1 MGMEYDR
8 FMVASWGRAGSKAL
22 AVVLQ
27 HELLARSPDGMVPWY
42 HLSPYT
48 VIPSRQWSIYHGNS
62 LEQLAEIDHMGIVV
76 ALRQPA
82 SSALSSS
89 LASRQG
95 YAHAYVDQHVELA
108 RHRLANAAWAF
119 NHEYYARV
127 IRDSQARH
135 DLDRVAVPMDEL
147 RYRRL
152 VCMNWNDI
160 AARLLA
166 GRARPMVF
174 DQWHG
179 DVALA
184 ASMMGVGTPKFV
196 AVVQDPR
203 PMIDRVTNAEEVAG
217 WLATCADEDASM
229 LAAWQQAL
237 SGWR

>member
-8 FMVASWGRAGSKAL
+8 FMVASWGRAGSVAL
-22 AVVLQ
+22 AEVLEQ
-27 HELLARSPDGMVPWY
+27 DLRARSPDGRVTWY
-42 HLSPYT
+42 NPGPHE

-82 SSALSSS
+82 SSALSSC
-89 LASRQG
+89 LMTRQG
-95 YAHAYVDQHVELA
+95 YTHVHTDEQV
-108 RHRLANAAWAF
+108 RLANHRLGISDWASK
-119 NHEYYARV
+119 HGYYARV
-127 IRDSQARH
+127 VRDSWARR
-135 DLDRVAVPMDEL
+135 DLDLVTVPMEEL

-184 ASMMGVGTPKFV
+184 ASMMGVGTPELV
-196 AVVQDPR
+196 TVVQDPR

-237 SGWR
+237 SP